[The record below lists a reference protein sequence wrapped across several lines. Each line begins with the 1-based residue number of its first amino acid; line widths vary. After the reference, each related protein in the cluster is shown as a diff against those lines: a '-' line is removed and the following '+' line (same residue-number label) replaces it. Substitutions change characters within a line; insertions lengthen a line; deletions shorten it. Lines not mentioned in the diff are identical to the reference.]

1 MLRRPTRLTW
11 GRETVEH
18 LVAHGTTVR
27 DAVAVFENEPLFF
40 DQDRRLEA
48 SAQGIFRVRPPRL
61 RMLGPDDAGVVF
73 TFILE
78 QPDSRGRS
86 RIVTGW
92 IAGKDEAETYELEL

>member
-1 MLRRPTRLTW
+1 MPRRPTRLIW
-11 GRETVEH
+11 GRETIEH
-18 LVAHGTTVR
+18 LIAHGATVR

-40 DQDRRLEA
+40 NQDRRLEA
-48 SAQGIFRVRPPRL
+48 SAQGIFRVRPQRL
-61 RMLGPDDAGVVF
+61 RMLGPDDDGVIF